1 MKDNL
6 EYKSYPNGLWARFI
20 TKLIAAWVFAYYL
33 SLILFSMLAEVLGN
47 ELFFLL
53 IFVLIIALV
62 TWFVVK
68 DIPVGWNNTVTVD
81 FKNEVFIILSSG
93 AGRSKLEAATLDFDG
108 NEIPF
113 SSIEHYSTK
122 HYESFLFSAYYLVKF
137 YANGKERKIISFKN
151 ASEYTEFHA
160 ILKNKLKLRLK

>member
-81 FKNEVFIILSSG
+81 FKNEVFIILS
-93 AGRSKLEAATLDFDG
+93 
-108 NEIPF
+108 
-113 SSIEHYSTK
+113 YSTK

-151 ASEYTEFHA
+151 ASEYTAFHA